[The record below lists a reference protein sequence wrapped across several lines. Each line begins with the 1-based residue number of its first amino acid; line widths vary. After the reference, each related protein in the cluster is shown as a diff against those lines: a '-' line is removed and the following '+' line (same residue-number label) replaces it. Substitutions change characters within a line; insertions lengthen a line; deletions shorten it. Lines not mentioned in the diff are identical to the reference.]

1 MKEARKEGGDNGK
14 KEGRS
19 KESYKQ
25 SETKE
30 QLNTPGE

>member
-1 MKEARKEGGDNGK
+1 MKEARKEDRDKGK

-19 KESYKQ
+19 KQ

-30 QLNTPGE
+30 QLNIPEE